1 MFVLNC
7 ELNGRNVYSICCNVG
22 LFLLSLLDSCC
33 CYVFM
38 GSNQTLET
46 CHLFQQGHFFVGTK
60 QKILKTSISLPLS
73 NLKNSGPQPVSE
85 PSSLATSS
93 LADLQGIHRQLPLH
107 EEEKSYSQWKLLP
120 INQSGQHQ
128 NIHENVIPL
137 LTTRKKSIAI

>member
-1 MFVLNC
+1 MGGMYTLFATMQAFFYCLYQILAVAMFSWAQTKLQKHAI
-7 ELNGRNVYSICCNVG
+7 YSNKGI
-22 LFLLSLLDSCC
+22 SLL
-33 CYVFM
+33 V
-38 GSNQTLET
+38 QRRKL
-46 CHLFQQGHFFVGTK
+46 
-60 QKILKTSISLPLS
+60 LKTSISLPVS
-73 NLKNSGPQPVSE
+73 NLKNNGPQPVSE
-85 PSSLATSS
+85 PSSLAISS